1 MSRQLVKSGHS
12 QLCCRCMYGALC
24 ADGCML
30 EMDTQPNSR
39 SVPCRVQAIQ
49 RAGRAGRTQPGKCF
63 RLYTRAFFEREMAE
77 ATVPE
82 IQRTSLLTAVLY
94 LKSLPLDIDV
104 LHFDFL
110 DAPSVRLL
118 QLLLRCDVSESPSSD
133 HLAYHIVC
141 VVCLIQ
147 QGMHHW
153 ARPQGLRFKGSQ

>member
-1 MSRQLVKSGHS
+1 MPEVDTHPKAVK
-12 QLCCRCMYGALC
+12 
-24 ADGCML
+24 DG
-30 EMDTQPNSR
+30 TFNT

-118 QLLLRCDVSESPSSD
+118 QFLLCCDVSKRIFRPPRLPHRIPFMSHS
-133 HLAYHIVC
+133 
-141 VVCLIQ
+141 
-147 QGMHHW
+147 
-153 ARPQGLRFKGSQ
+153 ARHASLDAGEASTHDAA